1 MNNERQDENMNQN
14 EENAMNDLQDRNT
27 SDNDVANE
35 EGVKMDKGSMDQS
48 NDIRHDEVPRDE
60 NSNLNIQRGGEN
72 MELKKR
78 TKYDGS
84 YAHGV
89 TADVEHVSTITA
101 YNNAVNR
108 LEKRRSF
115 LVGEYKAIEASY
127 MATEDVGERAELL
140 KAKATK
146 ESQLKAVIDIRN
158 TLSAIKGEI
167 EESERNAQESVKF
180 NNYDS

>member
-1 MNNERQDENMNQN
+1 
-14 EENAMNDLQDRNT
+14 
-27 SDNDVANE
+27 
-35 EGVKMDKGSMDQS
+35 
-48 NDIRHDEVPRDE
+48 
-60 NSNLNIQRGGEN
+60 